1 MARLTLRRCWL
12 LAHRWLGLTLGM
24 LLLVVAAT
32 GTVLVA
38 AEPLDK
44 VLHAHLFEAPGAGP
58 AALDPVLQR
67 LRTEFGAGVTVT
79 LRPPRE
85 PDESLQAMVRGA
97 WEGTVYF
104 HPATAQ
110 ELGRRAKDEGF
121 FNLLFDLHSSLL
133 AGDAGKPVLAAAA
146 LAYAVMLASGL
157 VLWWPARW
165 RHAWTVK
172 TNAGLTRTLFDLHR
186 VAGTLL
192 GLLVLVAVVSGAY
205 MAWRP
210 LSAWVTGLSG
220 EAPVRPP
227 VVQPVA
233 VTAPVPLDQAVA
245 AARSQ
250 LPAGFVGYVQ
260 VPPPG
265 KGPIRVR
272 IRLADDPHPN
282 GLSSVWLHP
291 DSGDVLAVHRWTQLD
306 PGARGYAYIYPL
318 HIGEL
323 AGTATLLA
331 TVVAGLSLAGY
342 GVSGL
347 WMWWRRRLNVR

>member
-12 LAHRWLGLTLGM
+12 LAHRWLGLTLGV
-24 LLLVVAAT
+24 LLLGVAVTGTLLVV
-32 GTVLVA
+32 

-44 VLHAHLFEAPGAGP
+44 ALHAHLFEAPGAGN
-58 AALDPVLQR
+58 AVLDPVLQR
-67 LRTEFGAGVTVT
+67 LRAEFGPGVSVT

-104 HPATAQ
+104 DPATAQ
-110 ELGRRAKDEGF
+110 ELGRRGKEEGF
-121 FNLLFDLHSSLL
+121 FNLLFELHSSLL

-146 LAYAVMLASGL
+146 LAYAVMLVSGL

-172 TNAGLTRTLFDLHR
+172 TSAGLTRSLFDLHR

-192 GLLVLVAVVSGAY
+192 GLLVLVAVASGAY

-210 LSAWVTGLSG
+210 LSGWVTSLSG
-220 EAPVRPP
+220 DTPVRPP
-227 VVQPVA
+227 AVQAVA
-233 VTAPVPLDQAVA
+233 GARWMPLDEAVA
-245 AARSQ
+245 AARKR
-250 LPAGFVGYVQ
+250 LPEGFIGYVQ
-260 VPPPG
+260 VPPQD

-272 IRLADDPHPN
+272 IRLPDDPHPN

-291 DSGDVLAVHRWTQLD
+291 GSGEVLAVHRWSQLD
-306 PGARGYAYIYPL
+306 LGARGYSYIYPL
-318 HIGEL
+318 HIGEIG
-323 AGTATLLA
+323 GTATLLA
-331 TVVAGLSLAGY
+331 TLVAGLSLAGY

-347 WMWWRRRLNVR
+347 WLWWRRRF